1 MGCRTESRS
10 EIEYGH
16 SDRSTKHYAPE
27 RDDENLRLLKKS
39 FEEILTREYRKYGG
53 IIQ

>member
-1 MGCRTESRS
+1 MGVGLTRDQKLSMD
-10 EIEYGH
+10 II
-16 SDRSTKHYAPE
+16 DRSIKHYAPE

-53 IIQ
+53 MIQ